1 VSTDWIGNIFS
12 RWFSFWGRE
21 GYENR
26 EKMRRS
32 ACRCRREKT
41 TLTNPQNPY
50 RQKKNINCSRV
61 YWWFNAQSSKEAEI
75 THATAAKWLL
85 FSSYEVTH

>member
-1 VSTDWIGNIFS
+1 
-12 RWFSFWGRE
+12 
-21 GYENR
+21 
-26 EKMRRS
+26 MRRS

-41 TLTNPQNPY
+41 TLTEPTEPFQA
-50 RQKKNINCSRV
+50 KEKHNCSRV

-85 FSSYEVTH
+85 VSSYKVAHLLKVDIAVSQNFNYL